1 MSKSIDGFEL
11 TLARLQRFHPL
22 TLIAEKQVDALLD
35 GASIV
40 RLAKGQF
47 LFRKTPDPATS
58 YFLLDG
64 EIEIRE
70 SFENRSTVDAAGS
83 QARFALEEL
92 CRGGASVRALGDAVV
107 LTVRREAV
115 DQLMAS
121 SDNGVLDVMLIS
133 DTDEQLEAARF
144 DDEYSEDWMAR
155 LLESPLMSHLSAT
168 NIQRCFIELERVPMK
183 AGEDVVQA
191 GSRGDHFYI
200 LMEGEAHVL
209 TEENGPY
216 SGQTFDLVPGD
227 YFGEEAL
234 VADTIR
240 NATVRM
246 ATDGV
251 VGRLDRKQF
260 DAIFKS
266 SLVQTIDLAKARS
279 FLASAG
285 IGFEIFDVRFP
296 PEYRHG
302 HVEDAV
308 NLPVVMLR
316 KRLREFDR
324 GKTYL
329 VTPEGGRRSELAVY
343 LLRQAGLTAYLL
355 NPS

>member
-1 MSKSIDGFEL
+1 MTKIDGIDI
-11 TLARLQRFHPL
+11 TLERLKRFHPL
-22 TLIAEKQVDALLD
+22 TLISEKHLELALK
-35 GASIV
+35 GAAIV

-47 LFRKTPDPATS
+47 LFRKAPQADIS
-58 YFLLDG
+58 YFLLEG
-64 EIEIRE
+64 EVEVRE
-70 SFENRSTVDAAGS
+70 SFENRSVVEANGS
-83 QARFALEEL
+83 QAKFPLEDL
-92 CRGGASVRALGDAVV
+92 CKGGASVRAINEVVV
-107 LTVRREAV
+107 LTLTRDAI

-121 SDNGVLDVMLIS
+121 SDDGGLDVMLVS
-133 DTDEQLEAARF
+133 DSDEQLEAARF
-144 DDEYSEDWMAR
+144 DDEYPEDLMAR

-168 NIQRCFIELERVPMK
+168 NIQRCFIELTKVPMK

-191 GSRGDHFYI
+191 GTRGEHFFI
-200 LMEGEAHVL
+200 LLQGEAKVI

-216 SGQTFDLVPGD
+216 KGQTFDLVPGD

-246 ATDGV
+246 ASNGT
-251 VGRLDRKQF
+251 VGRLDRQQF

-279 FLASAG
+279 FLSSSG

-296 PEYRHG
+296 PEFRHA
-302 HVEDAV
+302 HVEGAANV
-308 NLPVVMLR
+308 PVVMLR
-316 KRLREFDR
+316 KRLRELDR
-324 GKTYL
+324 NKTYL

-355 NPS
+355 NP

>member
-1 MSKSIDGFEL
+1 MAAIKGVQI
-11 TLARLQRFHPL
+11 TLEGLQRFHPL
-22 TLIAEKQVDALLD
+22 TLISEKHFARLLE
-35 GASIV
+35 GADIV
-40 RLAKGQF
+40 KLPKGQF
-47 LFRKTPDPATS
+47 LFRKAPQPDIS
-58 YFLLDG
+58 YFLMEG
-64 EIEIRE
+64 EIEVRE
-70 SFENRSTVDAAGS
+70 SFENRNTVAAGGN
-83 QARFALEEL
+83 QAKFPIEDL
-92 CRGGASVRALGDAVV
+92 CKGGASVRALVDTVV
-107 LTVRREAV
+107 LTLRRDAI

-121 SDNGVLDVMLIS
+121 SDDGGFDVVLVS
-133 DTDEQLEAARF
+133 DSSERLEEARF

-168 NIQRCFIELERVPMK
+168 NIQRCFIELEKVPMK

-191 GSRGDHFYI
+191 GTRGEHFFI
-200 LMEGEAHVL
+200 LLQGEAKVL
-209 TEENGPY
+209 TEETGPY
-216 SGQTFDLVPGD
+216 KGQTFDLVAGD

-246 ATDGV
+246 VSDGV

-285 IGFEIFDVRFP
+285 IGFVIIDVRFP
-296 PEYRHG
+296 AEYRHG

-308 NLPVVMLR
+308 NVQVVVLR
-316 KRLREFDR
+316 KRLRDLDR
-324 GKTYL
+324 NKTYL

-343 LLRQAGLTAYLL
+343 LLRQAGLNAYLL
-355 NPS
+355 NP